1 VGDDGV
7 ADGGLVVQPTLGW
20 ASVGVEAWMMAVE
33 DISLGELRR
42 RTSAKWR
49 TYPPEVLPLPVAEM
63 DFRVAAP
70 VAEALHAAV
79 RRSDLGYA
87 NPSSG
92 LPEALAGFATRRWGW
107 HVDPAQVALAP
118 EVGVAVVEVLRL
130 LVRPGDR
137 VVINPPVYDSFF
149 PWVAEVGCRPVE
161 VPLVRTGDGWTLD
174 LDAMQAAFQAGA
186 RVHLLCSPHN
196 PTGTVHR
203 RQDLER
209 LAALAARYGVV
220 VLADEIHAPLVLP
233 GRTHHPF
240 LSVSE
245 EAARH
250 GIVFTSAS
258 KAWNLAGLKCAAIVT
273 ADPATRR
280 LLERLPEE
288 LPWRVGHLGVL
299 ASIAAFQEGEPW
311 LEEVL
316 DVLDHH
322 RHYLTELL
330 EARIPPIRY
339 RPPDASYL
347 AWLDCTALGLGD
359 DPSAFF
365 FAKGRVALGPGPSFG
380 RPGAG
385 HARLNMG
392 TSRQILAAAVD
403 RMASALDDAR
413 TSEPSGIRRTR
424 Q

>member
-1 VGDDGV
+1 MV
-7 ADGGLVVQPTLGW
+7 
-20 ASVGVEAWMMAVE
+20 AVE
-33 DISLGELRR
+33 NISLGELRR
-42 RTSAKWR
+42 RTGAKWR
-49 TYPPEVLPLPVAEM
+49 TYPPDVLPLPVAEM
-63 DFRVAAP
+63 DFPIAGP

-87 NPSSG
+87 SPSPG
-92 LPEALAGFATRRWGW
+92 LAEALAGFAVRRWGW
-107 HVDPAQVALAP
+107 LVDPAQVTLAP

-130 LVRPGDR
+130 LARPGDR

-149 PWVAEVGCRPVE
+149 PWVAEAGCRLVE
-161 VPLVRTGDGWTLD
+161 VPLARTGDGWALD
-174 LDAMQAAFQAGA
+174 LEAIQAAFRDGA

-196 PTGTVHR
+196 PTGTVHH

-209 LAALAARYGVV
+209 LAALAARHGVT

-240 LSVSE
+240 LSVSP

-250 GIVFTSAS
+250 GMVFTSAS

-280 LLERLPEE
+280 LAERLPEE
-288 LPWRVGHLGVL
+288 LPWRVGQLGVL
-299 ASIAAFQEGEPW
+299 GGIAAFQEGEPW

-316 DVLDHH
+316 GVLDHH
-322 RHYLTELL
+322 RHHLAELL
-330 EARIPPIRY
+330 AARIPAIRY
-339 RPPDASYL
+339 RPPDAGYL
-347 AWLDCTALGLGD
+347 AWLDCSALGLGD
-359 DPSAFF
+359 DPSAVFL
-365 FAKGRVALGPGPSFG
+365 ARGRVALSPGPSFG
-380 RPGAG
+380 RPGVG

-403 RMASALDDAR
+403 RMAGAIDGAPTPAPAGR
-413 TSEPSGIRRTR
+413 RRTR
-424 Q
+424 R

>member
-1 VGDDGV
+1 MV
-7 ADGGLVVQPTLGW
+7 T
-20 ASVGVEAWMMAVE
+20 VEEV
-33 DISLGELRR
+33 SLGELRR

-63 DFRVAAP
+63 DFPIAPP
-70 VAEALHAAV
+70 VAEALHAAIG
-79 RRSDLGYA
+79 RSDLGYA
-87 NPSSG
+87 GPGPG
-92 LPEALAGFATRRWGW
+92 LAEALAGFAVRRWGW
-107 HVDPAQVALAP
+107 QVDPAQVTLAP

-149 PWVAEVGCRPVE
+149 PWLAEVGCRPVE
-161 VPLVRTGDGWTLD
+161 VPLQQTGGGWALD
-174 LDAMQAAFQAGA
+174 LDAMEMAFRDGA

-196 PTGTVHR
+196 PTGSVHH

-209 LAALAARYGVV
+209 LAALAARYGVT

-233 GRTHHPF
+233 GRSHHPF
-240 LSVSE
+240 VSVSP
-245 EAARH
+245 EAAAQ
-250 GIVFTSAS
+250 GMVVTSAS

-280 LLERLPEE
+280 LVQRLPEE
-288 LPWRVGHLGVL
+288 LPWRVGQLGVL
-299 ASIAAFQEGEPW
+299 GGIAAFTEGEPW

-316 DVLDHH
+316 GVLDHH
-322 RHYLTELL
+322 RHYLAELL
-330 EARIPPIRY
+330 AARIPAIRY
-339 RPPDASYL
+339 RPPEASYL

-359 DPSAFF
+359 DPSAVFL
-365 FAKGRVALGPGPSFG
+365 ARGRVALSPGPSFG
-380 RPGAG
+380 RPGVG

-403 RMASALDDAR
+403 RMASALDGG
-413 TSEPSGIRRTR
+413 SES
-424 Q
+424 

>member
-1 VGDDGV
+1 M
-7 ADGGLVVQPTLGW
+7 
-20 ASVGVEAWMMAVE
+20 VGVEG
-33 DISLGELRR
+33 ISLGELRR

-49 TYPPEVLPLPVAEM
+49 TYPPDVLPLPVAEM
-63 DFRVAAP
+63 DFPVAAP
-70 VAEALHAAV
+70 IAEALHAAID
-79 RRSDLGYA
+79 RSDLGYA

-92 LPEALAGFATRRWGW
+92 LPEALATFAARRWGW
-107 HVDPAQVALAP
+107 QVDPAQVTPAP
-118 EVGVAVVEVLRL
+118 EVGVGVVEVLRL
-130 LVRPGDR
+130 LARPGDQ

-149 PWVAEVGCRPVE
+149 PWMAEVGCRPLE
-161 VPLVRTGDGWTLD
+161 VPLTKSGGGWALD
-174 LDAMQAAFQAGA
+174 LDAMEAAFQTGA

-203 RQDLER
+203 RRDLER
-209 LAALAARYGVV
+209 LAALAARHGVT

-240 LSVSE
+240 VSVSP

-273 ADPATRR
+273 ADAATRR
-280 LLERLPEE
+280 LVERLPEE
-288 LPWRVGHLGVL
+288 LPWRVGQLGVL
-299 ASIAAFQEGEPW
+299 ASIAAFTEGEPW

-316 DVLDHH
+316 GVLDHH
-322 RHYLTELL
+322 RHHLAELL
-330 EARIPPIRY
+330 AARLPAIGY
-339 RPPDASYL
+339 RPPEASYL
-347 AWLDCTALGLGD
+347 AWLDCTALGLGE
-359 DPSAFF
+359 DPSAVFL
-365 FAKGRVALGPGPSFG
+365 ARGRVALSPGPSFG

-392 TSRQILAAAVD
+392 TSRQVLAAAVD
-403 RMASALDDAR
+403 RMASAVDDAPA
-413 TSEPSGIRRTR
+413 SEPTGTRRTR

>member
-1 VGDDGV
+1 MV
-7 ADGGLVVQPTLGW
+7 
-20 ASVGVEAWMMAVE
+20 AVE
-33 DISLGELRR
+33 EISLAELRR

-49 TYPPEVLPLPVAEM
+49 TYPPDVLPLPVAEM
-63 DFRVAAP
+63 DFPIAAP
-70 VAEALHAAV
+70 VAEALHAAI

-87 NPSSG
+87 SPNSG
-92 LPEALAGFATRRWGW
+92 LAEALAGFAARRWGW
-107 HVDPAQVALAP
+107 QVDPAHVTLAP

-137 VVINPPVYDSFF
+137 VVVNPPVYDSFF
-149 PWVAEVGCRPVE
+149 PWIAEVGGRLVE
-161 VPLVRTGDGWTLD
+161 VPLARTSDGWALH

-203 RQDLER
+203 RHDLER
-209 LAALAARYGVV
+209 LAALAARYGVT

-240 LSVSE
+240 VSVSP

-250 GIVFTSAS
+250 GMVFTSAS

-273 ADPATRR
+273 ADAATRR
-280 LLERLPEE
+280 LLQRLPEE
-288 LPWRVGHLGVL
+288 LPWRVGQLGAL
-299 ASIAAFQEGEPW
+299 GGIAAFQAGEPW

-316 DVLDHH
+316 GVLDHH
-322 RHYLTELL
+322 RHYLAELL
-330 EARIPPIRY
+330 AAKIPAIGY

-347 AWLDCTALGLGD
+347 AWLDCRALGLGD
-359 DPSAFF
+359 DPSAVFL
-365 FAKGRVALGPGPSFG
+365 ARGRVALSPGPSFG

-385 HARLNMG
+385 HARLNMA
-392 TSRQILAAAVD
+392 TSRRILAAAVD
-403 RMASALDDAR
+403 RMATAIDGTTADWSA
-413 TSEPSGIRRTR
+413 
-424 Q
+424 

>member
-1 VGDDGV
+1 VNRGETG
-7 ADGGLVVQPTLGW
+7 
-20 ASVGVEAWMMAVE
+20 AVE
-33 DISLGELRR
+33 EVSLQELRR

-49 TYPPEVLPLPVAEM
+49 TYPPDVLPLPVAEM
-63 DFRVAAP
+63 DFPVARP
-70 VAEALHAAV
+70 VAEALHAAI

-87 NPSSG
+87 SSRSG
-92 LPEALAGFATRRWGW
+92 LAEALAGFAVHRWGW
-107 HVDPAQVALAP
+107 RVDPAQVTLAP

-137 VVINPPVYDSFF
+137 VVVNPPVYDSFF
-149 PWVAEVGCRPVE
+149 PWVAEVGCRLVE
-161 VPLVRTGDGWTLD
+161 VPLGRTGDGWALD
-174 LDAMQAAFQAGA
+174 LDAMQAAFQDGA

-209 LAALAARYGVV
+209 LAALAARYGVT

-240 LSVSE
+240 LSVSP
-245 EAARH
+245 EAAGH
-250 GIVFTSAS
+250 GLVFTSAS
-258 KAWNLAGLKCAAIVT
+258 KAWNLAGLKCAAVVT

-280 LLERLPEE
+280 LVERLPEE
-288 LPWRVGHLGVL
+288 LPWRVGQLGVL
-299 ASIAAFQEGEPW
+299 GGIAAFREGEPW

-316 DVLDHH
+316 GVLDHH
-322 RHYLTELL
+322 RHYLAELL
-330 EARIPPIRY
+330 AARIPAIGY

-347 AWLDCTALGLGD
+347 AWLDCTGLRLGD
-359 DPSAFF
+359 DPSAVFL
-365 FAKGRVALGPGPSFG
+365 ARGRVALSPGPSFG

-403 RMASALDDAR
+403 RMARAIGGQRGAR
-413 TSEPSGIRRTR
+413 TRPVS
-424 Q
+424 

>member
-1 VGDDGV
+1 MV
-7 ADGGLVVQPTLGW
+7 
-20 ASVGVEAWMMAVE
+20 AVE
-33 DISLGELRR
+33 EVSLGELRQ

-49 TYPPEVLPLPVAEM
+49 IYPPDVLPLPVAEM

-70 VAEALHAAV
+70 VAEALHAAI

-87 NPSSG
+87 SPNSG
-92 LPEALAGFATRRWGW
+92 LAEALAGFAARRWGW
-107 HVDPAQVALAP
+107 QVDPAQVALAP
-118 EVGVAVVEVLRL
+118 EVGVAVVEALRL

-149 PWVAEVGCRPVE
+149 PWLAEVGCRPVE
-161 VPLVRTGDGWTLD
+161 VPLQQTGDGWALD
-174 LDAMQAAFQAGA
+174 LDAMRAAFRDGA

-209 LAALAARYGVV
+209 LAALAAGHGVT

-240 LSVSE
+240 LSVSP

-250 GIVFTSAS
+250 GIAFTSTS
-258 KAWNLAGLKCAAIVT
+258 KAWNLAGLKCSAIVT

-280 LLERLPEE
+280 LVERLPAE
-288 LPWRVGHLGVL
+288 LPWRAGHLGVL
-299 ASIAAFQEGEPW
+299 ASIAAFQAGEPW

-316 DVLDHH
+316 GVLDHH
-322 RHYLTELL
+322 RRYLAELL
-330 EARIPPIRY
+330 ATRIPAIRY
-339 RPPDASYL
+339 RPPEASYL
-347 AWLDCTALGLGD
+347 AWLDCTGLGLGD
-359 DPSAFF
+359 DPSVVFL
-365 FAKGRVALGPGPSFG
+365 AKGRVALSPGPSFG
-380 RPGAG
+380 GPGVG

-403 RMASALDDAR
+403 RMASAIDTAS
-413 TSEPSGIRRTR
+413 TSESTGTRRTR
-424 Q
+424 QS